1 MNNIKIGVFGGC
13 FNPPHKMHLNIAKH
27 VLKKGYVDEVV
38 FVPTGDFYEKEDL
51 IDFQDRVNMLELSI
65 DNVTNMSVSKIG
77 GDKKLEFTYQVLDE
91 IARIYGTADVYF
103 ICGADNLED
112 FLNWKNY
119 EYILNKYRILVVKR
133 GDYEISELLDRYDRY
148 RDRILVVE
156 FDSDDI
162 SSTKIRRDIKN
173 AKDMLDKRVYDYIIK
188 KKLYEKEE

>member
-13 FNPPHKMHLNIAKH
+13 FNPPHNMHLSIAKH

-91 IARIYGTADVYF
+91 IARIYEIADVYF

-112 FLNWKNY
+112 LLNWKNY

-133 GDYEISELLDRYDRY
+133 EDYEISELLDRYDRY
-148 RDRILVVE
+148 RDRILVAE

-173 AKDMLDKRVYDYIIK
+173 AKYMLDKRVYDYIIK
-188 KKLYEKEE
+188 KKLYGKEE

>member
-112 FLNWKNY
+112 FLNLKNY